1 MPPTDHPTFDSWRRA
16 TQAYQ
21 ATVIR
26 RQVETLRRLK
36 YRPVGGF
43 AQLQLADAQPS
54 VGWSV
59 LDHERK
65 PKAGHQALIDACRPV
80 IVVADELPAEVP
92 AGTALALDVH
102 VVSDR
107 REPIEGAE
115 VRGRAALG
123 RRRAA
128 VALRRGHRRRHRPA
142 RRHAGGRGARRP
154 GPLHLTLNL
163 TASDVEATN
172 TYEARIV
179 RT

>member
-16 TQAYQ
+16 SQAYQ

-80 IVVADELPAEVP
+80 IVVADELPGEVP
-92 AGTALALDVH
+92 AGTAMALDVH

-115 VRGRAALG
+115 VGASCAGTVASSGGASAGTSTPTPSSGSARWRSRCPTPPGRCAS
-123 RRRAA
+123 RSP
-128 VALRRGHRRRHRPA
+128 RPA
-142 RRHAGGRGARRP
+142 
-154 GPLHLTLNL
+154 
-163 TASDVEATN
+163 DVEATN
-172 TYEARIV
+172 TYETRIV
-179 RT
+179 RS